1 MHREAQSLRLFYL
14 RVTPCFSVKLCVT
27 FYFTNVEYMPYN
39 GLNDFVEILERNNE
53 LVRINQRVDT
63 VLEITEIVDRISKSQ
78 GGGKALLFEKN
89 GTAFPLLINAFGS
102 ESRMCLALGHESL
115 DGIGTEI
122 EGLFKQLARPS
133 QNFLDKLRL
142 LPLLSRIASWMPKK
156 KSGRGR
162 CQEIVMEQPDLTKLP
177 VLTCWPA
184 DGGPFITL
192 PCVVTRDPETGA
204 RNVGMYRLQIFG
216 PDSTGMH
223 WHKHKTGARHYLGYK
238 KQGKRMPVSVVL
250 GGDPAYTYAATAPL
264 PDQIDEYM
272 LAGFLRKKKVELVR
286 CLTNDLEV
294 PDDADF
300 ILEGYVDPSEELVW
314 EGPFGDHTGFYSLA
328 DWYPRFHVTC
338 ITHRKKAIYPA
349 TIVGIPPQEDAYIGL
364 ATEKIFLAP
373 MKLTMI
379 PELKDLYLPPEGV
392 AHNLTL
398 ARIEKSYAG
407 QALKTMNAMWGAG
420 QMMFNK
426 IMVVTDQANP
436 WIDMEG
442 FVRRVS
448 EKIDPLHDII
458 FSSGPMDVL
467 DHSSSKFAF
476 GSKMGID
483 ATTKF
488 PEELDDTFLE
498 RSVPSA
504 VEFQNLTLDIPEI
517 KSIQAS
523 LLDKGISVL
532 ILGIEKDANFSVPEL
547 MDLLL
552 KVRAVQ
558 KVKFIALVDTAL
570 PVENLYAV
578 VWYVTGN
585 IDPKRD
591 CKIYPATHPSEVTHL
606 VIDGTRK
613 TAQANGFRRDW
624 PNPVVSSLETIN
636 RIDTL
641 WPKLGL
647 GDFIASPSLTFFPL
661 KRGEGAMAE

>member
-1 MHREAQSLRLFYL
+1 
-14 RVTPCFSVKLCVT
+14 
-27 FYFTNVEYMPYN
+27 MPYN
-39 GLNDFVEILERNNE
+39 GLNDFIVLLERNNE
-53 LVRINQRVDT
+53 LIRISQKVDT
-63 VLEITEIVDRISKSQ
+63 KLDITEITDRISKSP
-78 GGGKALLFEKN
+78 GGGKALLFENN

-102 ESRMCLALGHESL
+102 KTRICLALGHSSL
-115 DGIGTEI
+115 DDIGKEI
-122 EGLFKQLARPS
+122 EDLFKQLSGPS
-133 QNFLDKLRL
+133 EKFLDKLKL
-142 LPLLSRIASWMPKK
+142 LPLLSKIASWMPKK
-156 KSGRGR
+156 KSGRGS
-162 CQEIVMEQPDLTKLP
+162 CQEVVMAQPDLSRLP

-192 PCVVTRDPETGA
+192 PCVVTRDPVSGV
-204 RNVGMYRLQIFG
+204 RNVGMYRLQVFG

-238 KQGKRMPVSVVL
+238 EQGKNMPVAVVL

-272 LAGFLRKKKVELVR
+272 LAGFLRKRKVELVK

-300 ILEGYVDPSEELVW
+300 ILEGYIDTSEELVW

-328 DWYPRFHVTC
+328 DWYPKFHITC
-338 ITHRKKAIYPA
+338 ITHRKAAVYPA

-398 ARIEKSYAG
+398 ARIDKTYAG

-426 IMVVTDQANP
+426 IMVITDQANT
-436 WIDMEG
+436 WDNIGD
-442 FVRRVS
+442 FVRRIS
-448 EKIDPLHDII
+448 EQIDPTNDII

-467 DHSSSKFAF
+467 DHSSSKFAY

-483 ATTKF
+483 ATSKF
-488 PEELDDTFLE
+488 TEEIDENMGDVSLPKASELH
-498 RSVPSA
+498 
-504 VEFQNLTLDIPEI
+504 LLLPEI
-517 KSIQAS
+517 PFVKTMNAS
-523 LLDKGISVL
+523 LLDMGISAL
-532 ILGIEKDANFSVPEL
+532 ILGIEKVVGFSLSGIAEQLFVFEPI
-547 MDLLL
+547 
-552 KVRAVQ
+552 RRI
-558 KVKFIALVDTAL
+558 KFIILVDDGLA
-570 PVENLYAV
+570 VENLDAV

-591 CKIYPATHPSEVTHL
+591 CKIVEAKNEGEVPHL
-606 VIDGTRK
+606 IIDGTRK
-613 TAQANGFRRDW
+613 TIQIDGFRRDW
-624 PNPVVSSLETIN
+624 PNPVVSSRETIKK
-636 RIDTL
+636 IDQI
-641 WPKLGL
+641 WPSLGL
-647 GDFIASPSLTFFPL
+647 GDFIPSPSLMYYSL
-661 KRGEGAMAE
+661 MRGDGAISE

>member
-1 MHREAQSLRLFYL
+1 
-14 RVTPCFSVKLCVT
+14 
-27 FYFTNVEYMPYN
+27 MPYN
-39 GLNDFVEILERNNE
+39 GLNDFVEVLERNNE
-53 LVRINQRVDT
+53 LVRISQKVDT
-63 VLEITEIVDRISKSQ
+63 VLEITEIVDRISKSPR
-78 GGGKALLFEKN
+78 GGKALLFENN
-89 GTAFPLLINAFGS
+89 GTAFPLLVNAFGS
-102 ESRMCLALGHESL
+102 ETRICLALGHESL
-115 DGIGTEI
+115 DSIGAEI
-122 EGLFKQLARPS
+122 EELFKQLAGKPE
-133 QNFLDKLRL
+133 NFLDKLKM
-142 LPLLSRIASWMPKK
+142 LPLLSRIASWMPKY
-156 KSGRGR
+156 KSGKGR
-162 CQEIVMEQPDLTKLP
+162 CQEMVMERPDLYRLP

-192 PCVVTRDPETGA
+192 PCVVTRDPDTGA
-204 RNVGMYRLQIFG
+204 RNVGMYRLQILG
-216 PDSTGMH
+216 PNTTGMH

-238 KQGKRMPVSVVL
+238 KQGKMMPVSVVL

-272 LAGFLRKKKVELVR
+272 LAGFLRKKKVELVK

-300 ILEGYVDPSEELVW
+300 VIEGFVDPSEELVW

-328 DWYPRFHVTC
+328 DWYPKFHVTC
-338 ITHRKKAIYPA
+338 ITHRKGAIYPA

-398 ARIEKSYAG
+398 ARIEKNYAG

-426 IMVVTDQANP
+426 IMVVTDDANQ
-436 WIDMEG
+436 WEDMEG
-442 FVRRVS
+442 FVRKIS
-448 EKIDPLHDII
+448 ERIDPLQDII

-476 GSKMGID
+476 GSKIGID

-488 PEELDDTFLE
+488 PEEHGDTIVEVQLPGSGDFENLLTE
-498 RSVPSA
+498 FPSVK
-504 VEFQNLTLDIPEI
+504 TIR
-517 KSIQAS
+517 AS

-532 ILGIEKDANFSVPEL
+532 ILGIEKDKDSGISGLVKQLFEF
-547 MDLLL
+547 DTFQ
-552 KVRAVQ
+552 R
-558 KVKFIALVDTAL
+558 VKFMVFVDAALSL
-570 PVENLYAV
+570 ENLDAI

-591 CKIYPATHPSEVTHL
+591 CKLCEATRANEVTHL
-606 VIDGTRK
+606 VVDGTRK
-613 TAQANGFRRDW
+613 TAQADGFKRDW
-624 PNPVVSSLETIN
+624 PNPVVSSMDTIQKV
-636 RIDTL
+636 DQM
-641 WPKLGL
+641 WPDLGL
-647 GDFIASPSLTFFPL
+647 GEPIPSPSLHYFLL
-661 KRGEGAMAE
+661 KKGDGAIAE

>member
-1 MHREAQSLRLFYL
+1 
-14 RVTPCFSVKLCVT
+14 
-27 FYFTNVEYMPYN
+27 MPYN
-39 GLNDFVEILERNNE
+39 GLNDFVSLLERKNE
-53 LVRINQRVDT
+53 LIRISSKVDT
-63 VLEITEIVDRISKSQ
+63 KLEITEIVDRISKSA
-78 GGGKALLFEKN
+78 GGGKALLFENN

-102 ESRMCLALGHESL
+102 ESRICLALEHDSL
-115 DGIGTEI
+115 DQIGTEI
-122 EGLFKQLARPS
+122 EGLFKQLSGPS
-133 QNFLDKLRL
+133 ENFLDKLRL
-142 LPLLSRIASWMPKK
+142 LPLLSRIVSWMPKK
-156 KSGRGR
+156 KSGRGK
-162 CQEIVMEQPDLTKLP
+162 CQEIVMDQPNLTQLP
-177 VLTCWPA
+177 ILTCWPA

-192 PCVVTRDPETGA
+192 PCVVTRDPETGI
-204 RNVGMYRLQIFG
+204 RNVGMYRLQVFS
-216 PDSTGMH
+216 PDLTGMH

-238 KQGKRMPVSVVL
+238 KQGKKMPVSVVL

-300 ILEGYVDPSEELVW
+300 VIEGYVDPAEELIW

-328 DWYPRFHVTC
+328 DWYPKFHVTC
-338 ITHRKKAIYPA
+338 ITHRKGAIYPA

-426 IMVVTDQANP
+426 IMVVTDEINQWGN
-436 WIDMEG
+436 IVE
-442 FVRRVS
+442 FVRRIS
-448 EKIDPLHDII
+448 ERIDPANDII

-467 DHSSSKFAF
+467 DHSSSGFAY

-483 ATTKF
+483 ATAKF
-488 PEELDDTFLE
+488 PEEHDGT
-498 RSVPSA
+498 V
-504 VEFQNLTLDIPEI
+504 VEAKLPKADEI
-517 KSIQAS
+517 NILLSEFPALKTVNAS
-523 LLDKGISVL
+523 LFDMGISVL
-532 ILGIEKDANFSVPEL
+532 ILGVDKVTSSSLPEL
-547 MDLLL
+547 TILLL
-552 KVRAVQ
+552 KKEALQ
-558 KVKFIALVDTAL
+558 QVKFILFVDAEL
-570 PVENLYAV
+570 AIDNLNAV

-591 CKIYPATHPSEVTHL
+591 CKIYEAVSKDEVNHL
-606 VIDGTRK
+606 MVDGTRK
-613 TAQANGFRRDW
+613 TLQTDGFKRDW
-624 PNPVVSSLETIN
+624 PNPVVSSLETIQK
-636 RIDTL
+636 IDHL
-641 WPKLGL
+641 WPDLGL
-647 GDFIASPSLTFFPL
+647 GELIPSPSLTYYPL
-661 KRGEGAMAE
+661 KRGEGAVSA

>member
-1 MHREAQSLRLFYL
+1 MS
-14 RVTPCFSVKLCVT
+14 
-27 FYFTNVEYMPYN
+27 YN
-39 GLNDFVEILERNNE
+39 GLNDFVLLLERRNE
-53 LVRINQRVDT
+53 LIRISQKVDT
-63 VLEITEIVDRISKSQ
+63 VLEITEIVDRVSKSP
-78 GGGKALLFEKN
+78 GGGKALLFENN

-102 ESRMCLALGHESL
+102 ESRICLALGHESL
-115 DGIGTEI
+115 NKIGEEI
-122 EGLFKQLARPS
+122 EGLFKQLAGPS
-133 QNFLDKLRL
+133 EIFLDKLKL

-162 CQEIVMEQPDLTKLP
+162 CQEIVMEQPDLTRLP

-192 PCVVTRDPETGA
+192 PCVVTRDPETGT
-204 RNVGMYRLQIFG
+204 RNVGMYRLQVFG
-216 PDSTGMH
+216 PDLTGMH

-238 KQGKRMPVSVVL
+238 KQGKKMPVSVVL

-264 PDQIDEYM
+264 PDQIDEYL
-272 LAGFLRKKKVELVR
+272 LAGFLRKRKVELVK

-300 ILEGYVDPSEELVW
+300 VIEGFVDPSEDLVW

-328 DWYPRFHVTC
+328 DWYPKFHVTC
-338 ITHRKKAIYPA
+338 ITHKKGAIYPA

-398 ARIEKSYAG
+398 ARIDKTYAG

-436 WIDMEG
+436 WKDMEA
-442 FVRRVS
+442 FVRKVS
-448 EKIDPLHDII
+448 NEIDPVHDII

-488 PEELDDTFLE
+488 PEEKNAKPIENRLPGSELFNNI
-498 RSVPSA
+498 A
-504 VEFQNLTLDIPEI
+504 QDIPGI
-517 KSIQAS
+517 KSVQTS

-532 ILGIEKDANFSVPEL
+532 ILGIEKKQDFRPAILTET
-547 MDLLL
+547 LL
-552 KVRAVQ
+552 KMSAIQ
-558 KVKFIALVDTAL
+558 QVKFILFVDAAL
-570 PVENLYAV
+570 PAANLDAV

-591 CKIYPATHPSEVTHL
+591 CKIFEATHSGEVTHL
-606 VIDGTRK
+606 VVDGTRK
-613 TAQANGFRRDW
+613 TAQSDDFQRDW
-624 PNPVVSSLETIN
+624 PNPVVSSAETISLVD
-636 RIDTL
+636 RR
-641 WPKLGL
+641 WPEYGL
-647 GDFIASPSLTFFPL
+647 GPMIPSPSLIYSPL
-661 KRGEGAMAE
+661 RRGNGAISE